1 MTILD
6 AIGSDSQ
13 GSSRSDKSVEN
24 VDDMEDELQDCSD
37 FRPFFLASSHS
48 QPTQHGESPYSDTIQ
63 QHSDQTIVPPL
74 QAFDATM
81 LHAISLQR
89 RTPRSKLCAATWI
102 EASDI
107 PNPTEPSYR
116 FSHAQVS
123 TIKGIHFKSIGRTI
137 SSKKTI
143 LLPEETLYLIDQ
155 GVLELLLGGG
165 CVTLQHAYALL
176 IGNAAHQIPLIAY
189 QTYAYLKRLG
199 FHVFRSNNVT
209 KAKVL
214 RYSHVNTPKQS
225 HDQLG
230 DRTGRCILW
239 HVYKPHSNFKKSNRR
254 PPDFAVVGVHAHDPF
269 PTISQISGMM
279 ADANT
284 STSEIKVA
292 IVDSSNIGFQ
302 SISML

>member
-1 MTILD
+1 MSMIWRTTFKIAQIFD
-6 AIGSDSQ
+6 
-13 GSSRSDKSVEN
+13 R
-24 VDDMEDELQDCSD
+24 
-37 FRPFFLASSHS
+37 FFLASSHS

-189 QTYAYLKRLG
+189 QILWLTKCLHYSYAISLCLLA
-199 FHVFRSNNVT
+199 NNVT

-214 RYSHVNTPKQS
+214 RYLHVNTPKQS

-239 HVYKPHSNFKKSNRR
+239 HVYKPRSNFKKTNRR

>member
-24 VDDMEDELQDCSD
+24 VDDMEDDLQDCSD

-81 LHAISLQR
+81 LHAISL
-89 RTPRSKLCAATWI
+89 KDVLL
-102 EASDI
+102 ASDI

-155 GVLELLLGGG
+155 
-165 CVTLQHAYALL
+165 A
-176 IGNAAHQIPLIAY
+176 
-189 QTYAYLKRLG
+189 
-199 FHVFRSNNVT
+199 NNVT